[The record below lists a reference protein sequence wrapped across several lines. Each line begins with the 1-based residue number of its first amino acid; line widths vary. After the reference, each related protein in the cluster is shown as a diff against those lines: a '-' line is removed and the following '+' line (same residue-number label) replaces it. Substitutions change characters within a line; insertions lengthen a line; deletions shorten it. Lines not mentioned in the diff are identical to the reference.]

1 MTRLNNA
8 RTRLLA
14 ALCLG
19 AALAGCQDS
28 LGPLDGGRV
37 NVFLTDAPGDVDKVW
52 IKIDGLTLIGEQ
64 SGELDL
70 PGDFDEMIL
79 VSELVGR
86 SRQIVDDAEVELDSF
101 HQLRLLLGGVVL
113 LAKDG
118 KVYATEGAELPDGV
132 SDEDVGELQ
141 CPSCAQS
148 GWKIV
153 LTGGDPEVE
162 PGEDVTVVI
171 DFDVAQ
177 SFGKQAGN
185 SGRWV
190 MRPVIHATRVALA
203 NAGTSS
209 ISGTVAL
216 AQGVSVPN
224 CPAATPRSL
233 TDYVPT
239 ATAAT
244 LEDASQNAIVRSGT
258 TTAGG
263 AFTIGNVAPDSYTL
277 GDLDLTVSDLTG
289 SWKLAFTATAAP
301 PNVQVVQDGDNVT
314 GVVYTVTAATC
325 TPL

>member
-1 MTRLNNA
+1 MS
-8 RTRLLA
+8 RTKKSRPALVA

-19 AALAGCQDS
+19 AVLAGCQDS
-28 LGPLDGGRV
+28 LGPLGGGRV
-37 NVFLTDAPGDVDKVW
+37 SVLLTDAPGDVDKVW
-52 IKIDGLTLIGEQ
+52 IKIDGLKLIGDE

-79 VSELVGR
+79 VSELVGHAR
-86 SRQIVDDAEVELDSF
+86 RIVDDANVELDSF

-113 LAKDG
+113 VTKDG
-118 KVYATEGAELPDGV
+118 KVYATEGADLPDGV
-132 SDEDVGELQ
+132 SDENVGPLT
-141 CPSCAQS
+141 CPSCSQS

-162 PGEDVTVVI
+162 AGEEVTIVI

-190 MRPVIHATRVALA
+190 MRPVIHATRVAMA

-216 AQGVSVPN
+216 AQGVTVPA

-233 TDYVPT
+233 ADFVPT
-239 ATAAT
+239 ARAAT
-244 LEDASQNAIVRSGT
+244 LKDASQNAIVRSGT
-258 TTAGG
+258 TAAGG

-277 GDLDLTVSDLTG
+277 GVMDLTVSDITG
-289 SWKLAFTATAAP
+289 NWKLAFTATAAP
-301 PNVQVVQDGDNVT
+301 ATAQVVQDGQNVT
-314 GVVYTVTAATC
+314 GVAYTVTAASC
-325 TPL
+325 TAL